1 DKSHCHPVKRRLVKG
16 MGSSLITPGLTL
28 EEISLCLAVKTADQ
42 SIDDIRKE
50 LPPNE
55 DAEKTTARAKTR
67 IRELCGLFL
76 VVIDR
81 KVYLFHQTAREFL
94 VKRQARGDTGAGR
107 WKHSLS
113 PEKSH
118 YLLAEICTLYLSRFV
133 ALPGF
138 MDYAADFWA
147 VHFRRA
153 AVSRGDPIAK
163 RGRKLCRQGS
173 EVCQKW
179 AAIYKRSRLKFP
191 DSNDTLIASY
201 LGLTAIVE
209 ILLQTEDID
218 VDSKDSNGR
227 TPLSWAAENGYEM
240 IVKLLLDTGRVD
252 VESKDSEYGRTPL
265 SWAAENGH
273 ERVVKWLLDTGRM
286 DVESKDSNGRTPLS
300 WAAENGHEG
309 VVKLLHRANLGNRDC
324 VSEGPVS
331 ASPV

>member
-1 DKSHCHPVKRRLVKG
+1 MHAVLEPICCPPWVHGLCGRLLGGALSESGCLKRRSNREAWTQAL
-16 MGSSLITPGLTL
+16 S
-28 EEISLCLAVKTADQ
+28 
-42 SIDDIRKE
+42 
-50 LPPNE
+50 
-55 DAEKTTARAKTR
+55 AR
-67 IRELCGLFL
+67 
-76 VVIDR
+76 V
-81 KVYLFHQTAREFL
+81 
-94 VKRQARGDTGAGR
+94 
-107 WKHSLS
+107 
-113 PEKSH
+113 
-118 YLLAEICTLYLSRFV
+118 
-133 ALPGF
+133 
-138 MDYAADFWA
+138 
-147 VHFRRA
+147 
-153 AVSRGDPIAK
+153 
-163 RGRKLCRQGS
+163 
-173 EVCQKW
+173 
-179 AAIYKRSRLKFP
+179 RSVRLKFP